1 MKNKKVH
8 VIAMYAMFAAVYAVL
23 TILISPIAYGAVQM
37 RLTEII
43 VLLAC
48 YNKKFIPGLTIG
60 CLLANLASPMGLYD
74 ICFGTAATLIACL
87 GMYYFKNVFVGA
99 FIGGAVNG
107 LIVGLE
113 LYLALELPFMINAFY
128 VFVGEFVVLVIGA
141 ILFKCLEKN
150 KTLMNNYILE

>member
-1 MKNKKVH
+1 MYFRRGGLQMNNKKVQLI
-8 VIAMYAMFAAVYAVL
+8 VMNAMIGAAYAVL

-60 CLLANLASPMGLYD
+60 CLLANLATPMGLYH

-87 GMYYFKNVFVGA
+87 GM
-99 FIGGAVNG
+99 
-107 LIVGLE
+107 
-113 LYLALELPFMINAFY
+113 
-128 VFVGEFVVLVIGA
+128 
-141 ILFKCLEKN
+141 
-150 KTLMNNYILE
+150 